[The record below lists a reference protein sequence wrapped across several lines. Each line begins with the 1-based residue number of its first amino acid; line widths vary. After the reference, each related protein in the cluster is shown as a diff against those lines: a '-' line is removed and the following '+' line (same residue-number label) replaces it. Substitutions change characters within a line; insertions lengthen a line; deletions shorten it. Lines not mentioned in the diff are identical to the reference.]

1 MILTPSLTSHF
12 SRGSRSN
19 LTAPYYIFSKRAYE
33 SNVTILRN
41 LNVREDVWVL
51 YGNNFSTSYDH
62 QTARQV
68 RTPLAQNPPI
78 TYEGLW
84 RNLQMAVKRTELQGV
99 WKVNGGRIRDKNLW
113 IISYSVWCCCNY
125 TKCAKQWESS
135 LNGGLGSARNR
146 WRDDRRDIADR
157 RVKFLLNFCL
167 YIIYFGTC
175 LQKFRSMMLMLGVFS
190 LNTPN
195 NKA

>member
-12 SRGSRSN
+12 IRGSRSN
-19 LTAPYYIFSKRAYE
+19 LTAPYYISSKKAYVL
-33 SNVTILRN
+33 NVKILKN
-41 LNVREDVWVL
+41 LNVREDVWVS
-51 YGNNFSTSYDH
+51 YGNNYSTSYDH

-68 RTPLAQNPPI
+68 QTPLAQNPPI

-113 IISYSVWCCCNY
+113 IISYSVWCCWNY

-157 RVKFLLNFCL
+157 RVKFFLHFRL
-167 YIIYFGTC
+167 YIIYFGAY
-175 LQKFRSMMLMLGVFS
+175 LKKFLSMIIILGVFGQ
-190 LNTPN
+190 NTPN
-195 NKA
+195 DKA